1 MTHFLACFI
10 VLSVVTIQLVNSD
23 VLGCGGFVKSDVEI
37 NFSLVE
43 VRLLCK
49 RNVFFLWKRL
59 PHPLKQDVDII
70 SFVTLLI

>member
-49 RNVFFLWKRL
+49 RNVFLCVETFA
-59 PHPLKQDVDII
+59 PP
-70 SFVTLLI
+70 T